1 MIQRIQSVYLLAVA
15 ILMGITSF
23 STLARLTA
31 DNVAYSFNTCGIYAN
46 KLQAIS
52 TLPLFIVSLIVTLI
66 AAISIFLYKKR
77 GNQIKITML
86 NSILILVF
94 YITFFLF
101 YFIAKGELNTTLSI
115 NLPFTLP
122 LIALVSNILAL
133 RSIRKDEA
141 LIKSL
146 NRIR

>member
-23 STLARLTA
+23 STLAHLTTG
-31 DNVAYSFNTCGIYAN
+31 NVAYSFNTCGIYAN

-52 TLPLFIVSLIVTLI
+52 TLPLFIVSLVVTLI

-101 YFIAKGELNTTLSI
+101 YFIAKGELNATLSI
-115 NLPFTLP
+115 DLPFTFP